1 MWNAHTGD
9 EYGCGRYAWT
19 GTLAVDSYRA
29 ASDRHRRARLAAYD
43 IARSDVIANLGIG
56 SELRLADIDAE
67 AMAEWERSWAF
78 RKHARGVGGWN
89 WPELV
94 RALPRRA
101 AVLPMAAWYGSD
113 LCGLALGQASRA
125 RAGGR
130 RHTFT
135 LTFVERRAEPPPV
148 PLRGY
153 IIRLAIAVAENYGR
167 VLGATRLILRNPD
180 RRLLAH
186 YEVLGFQVVRDSRGP
201 LYYLKE
207 I

>member
-9 EYGCGRYAWT
+9 EYACGRYARA

-29 ASDRHRRARLAAYD
+29 ASDRHRRARVEAYD
-43 IARSDVIANLGIG
+43 AARNDVIANLGIG
-56 SELRLADIDAE
+56 SELRLADIDAA
-67 AMAEWERSWAF
+67 AMAEWERSWAR
-78 RKHARGVGGWN
+78 RKHPRGVGGWN

-101 AVLPMAAWYGSD
+101 AVLPMAVWYGSD
-113 LCGLALGQASRA
+113 LCGLALGQASRS
-125 RAGGR
+125 RADGL

-148 PLRGY
+148 PLRGF
-153 IIRLAIAVAENYGR
+153 IIRLTIAVAENYGR
-167 VLGATRLILRNPD
+167 VIGATRLVLRNPD
-180 RRLLAH
+180 RHLVAH
-186 YEVLGFQVVRDSRGP
+186 YEVLGFKVVQESKGP
-201 LYYLKE
+201 RYCLKE